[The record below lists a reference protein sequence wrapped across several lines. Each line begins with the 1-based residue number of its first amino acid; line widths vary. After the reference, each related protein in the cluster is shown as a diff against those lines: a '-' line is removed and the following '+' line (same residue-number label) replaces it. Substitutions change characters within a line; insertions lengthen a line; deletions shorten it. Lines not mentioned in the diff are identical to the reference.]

1 MWIVNRNDSW
11 NNIWNILLRPTV
23 LLKANNTITQ
33 ECRMCGKHILNKKQY
48 SYVSPYTE
56 VKLTVC
62 RDCGVR
68 EYYGTRG
75 KSTKTYKRHMRDK
88 LLFGVEENV

>member
-1 MWIVNRNDSW
+1 MWI
-11 NNIWNILLRPTV
+11 NNWICHRDCLLRPTV
-23 LLKANNTITQ
+23 ILKTNNTITQ
-33 ECRMCGKHILNKKQY
+33 ECRMCGKHILYKKQY

-68 EYYGTRG
+68 EYYGTKG

-88 LLFGVEENV
+88 LLFGVEDNV